1 MLKLAGVILG
11 MIFVIAC
18 VVAAGMA
25 LASYFI
31 SKNNKCNC
39 VKRWERI
46 RK

>member
-11 MIFVIAC
+11 IIFIVSC

-31 SKNNKCNC
+31 SKNNRCSC

>member
-11 MIFVIAC
+11 MVFVVAC

-25 LASYFI
+25 LTSYFI

-39 VKRWERI
+39 IKRWERI

>member
-11 MIFVIAC
+11 IVFIVAC
-18 VVAAGMA
+18 VVAAGMS

-31 SKNNKCNC
+31 SKNNKCSC

>member
-11 MIFVIAC
+11 IVFVVAC

-25 LASYFI
+25 LASHFI
-31 SKNNKCNC
+31 SKNNKCSC

>member
-1 MLKLAGVILG
+1 MLKLVGVILG
-11 MIFVIAC
+11 MVFVVAC
-18 VVAAGMA
+18 VVAAGMT
-25 LASYFI
+25 LTSYFI

>member
-1 MLKLAGVILG
+1 MLKLIGVILG
-11 MIFVIAC
+11 IVFVVAC
-18 VVAAGMA
+18 VVAAGMT
-25 LASYFI
+25 LTSYFI

>member
-11 MIFVIAC
+11 MVFVVAC

-25 LASYFI
+25 LASHFI
-31 SKNNKCNC
+31 SKNNKCSC
-39 VKRWERI
+39 VKRWERV

>member
-11 MIFVIAC
+11 MVFVVAC

-25 LASYFI
+25 LASHFI
-31 SKNNKCNC
+31 SKNNKCSC

>member
-11 MIFVIAC
+11 IVFVVAC

-39 VKRWERI
+39 VKRWKRI

>member
-11 MIFVIAC
+11 LVFVVAC
-18 VVAAGMA
+18 VVGAGMT
-25 LASYFI
+25 LTSYLI